1 LVVCDSKPEKRY
13 VNAYL
18 QKTFNGGNSAT
29 GKRERV
35 TPDVLIICNNKQN
48 VIKDN
53 KLCVKYFWKMESNPT
68 LVRLEGAV
76 VIISGRHYVGENATR
91 KSVLKKYSKRLMM
104 NLSVNLI
111 TTQYNYQSQIK
122 FPTVSLQIGCQLLE
136 FSEI

>member
-18 QKTFNGGNSAT
+18 IRTFNGGNSAT

-53 KLCVKYFWKMESNPT
+53 KLCVKCFWKMESNPT

-91 KSVLKKYSKRLMM
+91 KSVLKVRF
-104 NLSVNLI
+104 I
-111 TTQYNYQSQIK
+111 TSSIQA
-122 FPTVSLQIGCQLLE
+122 
-136 FSEI
+136 